1 MDPFVVLNGDVEI
14 LLEPL
19 LVLQGE
25 IDVLMHTF
33 ET

>member
-1 MDPFVVLNGDVEI
+1 MDPFVVLNGNVEI

>member
-14 LLEPL
+14 LLVPL